1 MSTTPTIYQKTM
13 TRPLPYVPGL
23 SKRYPKHRVR
33 RAVRAENVR
42 KWLAVAPSHVT
53 ELAAV
58 MGCSRFAVYH
68 TLATMPD
75 VSVTR
80 GVVAMRGAA

>member
-1 MSTTPTIYQKTM
+1 MSTTLATGK
-13 TRPLPYVPGL
+13 LPYLPAPLRRHKPG
-23 SKRYPKHRVR
+23 RVR

-58 MGCSRFAVYH
+58 MGCSRFAMYK
-68 TLATMPD
+68 TLDVMPD
-75 VSVTR
+75 VRNVR
-80 GVVAMRGAA
+80 GVVTLKGAA

>member
-1 MSTTPTIYQKTM
+1 MSTKSTIHQ
-13 TRPLPYVPGL
+13 RIRLPYMTGM
-23 SKRYPKHRVR
+23 SKRYPKNRVR

-58 MGCSRFAVYH
+58 MGCSRRAIYH
-68 TLATMPD
+68 TAKVMPD
-75 VSVTR
+75 VRIVR
-80 GVVAMRGAA
+80 GMMERAA